1 MPSMIRLK
9 SKLPDNSALDRVNR
23 AEFKLYENLFY
34 SSSIEDFLSLLNK
47 EINRRTK
54 IRALVL
60 YHLSVYLGH
69 IQYVCY
75 SKGTFKHRA
84 NEYKAE
90 ETEDKL
96 YLAHSLGR
104 PVHHILRFS
113 IPLREKSKPAFL
125 FIELNQTGFE
135 KGAALGDSPSYRID
149 KKHENANKT
158 SINPKPVDKV
168 AGFYRSFSPWIESG
182 IDRLLHQEHLQSS
195 IHLWTASF
203 NSLKDPLA
211 IFDDQNPTGRKPTER
226 VPLSSI
232 DGNSVLN
239 PPCGRKPTERVPLS
253 SIDGNSVLNPPCGRK
268 PTERVPLSS
277 IDCPSVLSSKGSA
290 GEVFPTSKVNKKQK
304 NSNKN
309 ITVAN
314 TPFHSLF
321 KDKQETALQQNSF
334 EWKGRYFEKHSYPVN
349 IKEDRYIIYH
359 YIDITESL
367 NLRNKMIQNIRLSAL
382 GQLGANVAHQLN
394 NPLTGVLSM
403 AQLLLKEGHLSPE
416 EQKDMQDIIEGI
428 SRSQEIIA
436 NLLNFSRLDSSLTLC
451 DLNTVVKKTLPFLK
465 SLICWKNLKLELSP
479 APVLVK
485 AQFCLLQQVV
495 FNLLKNA
502 CQAVEPV
509 QRSSVR
515 SVLRLSFKTSRH
527 FYM

>member
-9 SKLPDNSALDRVNR
+9 SKSLDNSALDRVNR

-60 YHLSVYLGH
+60 YHLSVYLGP

-90 ETEDKL
+90 EIEDKL

-113 IPLREKSKPAFL
+113 IPLNQTGFEKGSALGDSPSYRIDKKHEKPNKISIKGMKNPAFL
-125 FIELNQTGFE
+125 FIELNQTGRKPTE
-135 KGAALGDSPSYRID
+135 RVPLSSIDCDSVLSSKGSALGDSPSYRID
-149 KKHENANKT
+149 KKHENSNKT
-158 SINPKPVDKV
+158 SINAKPADKV

-203 NSLKDPLA
+203 NSLKEPLA
-211 IFDDQNPTGRKPTER
+211 IFDDQNPTARKPT
-226 VPLSSI
+226 
-232 DGNSVLN
+232 
-239 PPCGRKPTERVPLS
+239 GRR
-253 SIDGNSVLNPPCGRK
+253 

-277 IDCPSVLSSKGSA
+277 IDCDSVLNSSGRRPTERVPLSSIDCDSVLSSKGSA
-290 GEVFPTSKVNKKQK
+290 LEVFPTSKVNKKQK

-403 AQLLLKEGHLSPE
+403 AQLLLKEG
-416 EQKDMQDIIEGI
+416 Q
-428 SRSQEIIA
+428 
-436 NLLNFSRLDSSLTLC
+436 F
-451 DLNTVVKKTLPFLK
+451 K
-465 SLICWKNLKLELSP
+465 SGRAKRY
-479 APVLVK
+479 AGY
-485 AQFCLLQQVV
+485 
-495 FNLLKNA
+495 
-502 CQAVEPV
+502 
-509 QRSSVR
+509 
-515 SVLRLSFKTSRH
+515 H
-527 FYM
+527 